1 MKPRSAIK
9 TDLFAFDHHRKKI
22 DTLGDPLAEIES
34 YIDFAA
40 LAAEVDRIAP
50 RPVSPQ
56 GGRPPYPT
64 ETMVRILVLKRLYNL
79 SDEQME
85 YQLLDRMSYKRFCGL
100 ANATNIP
107 DRTTVW
113 TFENRIGEAGA
124 KALFDGVSA
133 QLLKKGFIARGGQ
146 IIDATLVPAPKQH
159 TSRGEKALIEQ
170 GAMPASWKP
179 AKRRQKDL
187 DATWTKKHGKSHFGY
202 KLSINVDTKYKIIR
216 KIETDTASTHDSQH
230 FDNVFDA
237 ANTSRDVYADRGYP
251 SAEREA
257 WLKENGFRNQI
268 QRKGH
273 RNKPL
278 SDCQQRRNKRIA
290 KTRARARQV
299 QDGQAVLIDVRS
311 DAERE
316 WVGQVPGAIAVAW
329 KQWPGMVM
337 NADFDA
343 QLRAAVPEGGR
354 AVLLCRSGVRSVAAA
369 RRATELGIT
378 AYNILEGF
386 EGDPDS
392 HAQRG
397 KKGGWRRQGLPW
409 RQG

>member
-9 TDLFAFDHHRKKI
+9 TDLFADAYHRKKI

-34 YIDFAA
+34 HVDFAA

-100 ANATNIP
+100 ESATNIP

-159 TSRGEKALIEQ
+159 TSRGEKALIDQ
-170 GAMPASWKP
+170 GAMPAGWKP

-202 KLSINVDTKYKIIR
+202 KLSINVDKKYKLIR
-216 KIETDTASTHDSQH
+216 QIETDTARTHDSQH
-230 FDNVFDA
+230 FDKVLDT

-290 KTRARARQV
+290 KTRARVEHVFGAIDQMGGKLLRTI
-299 QDGQAVLIDVRS
+299 GQA
-311 DAERE
+311 
-316 WVGQVPGAIAVAW
+316 
-329 KQWPGMVM
+329 
-337 NADFDA
+337 
-343 QLRAAVPEGGR
+343 RANFAMTMM
-354 AVLLCRSGVRSVAAA
+354 AACYNLKRLVYFQKA
-369 RRATELGIT
+369 GIE
-378 AYNILEGF
+378 AF
-386 EGDPDS
+386 
-392 HAQRG
+392 
-397 KKGGWRRQGLPW
+397 
-409 RQG
+409 